1 MIHLLNLI
9 LLVSEFIIDAYLAKR
24 LLFEHHDGF
33 REVNLT
39 KIHLDSI
46 REEWSHRHLRL
57 STLSFLRLHCLHI
70 WVCFGTCI
78 SIRGF
83 PGRLFSLIDHL
94 LIGHSS
100 AIFTTWLRRTLSKG
114 RKIGRVHLSNCRRE
128 LWGAFASWHGHLMR
142 RLSLWS
148 LWLVLFAPTALS
160 TIVTI
165 VGSLLIM
172 LLILF
177 RSTLVTATLTMRLS
191 HVRPSAPTNS
201 TERHSSLL

>member
-1 MIHLLNLI
+1 MGNSEELCIIHSLLSVIHLLNLI

-24 LLFEHHDGF
+24 LLFKHHDGF

-39 KIHLDSI
+39 KIHLNSI

-83 PGRLFSLIDHL
+83 PGRLFGLIDHL

-100 AIFTTWLRRTLSKG
+100 AIFTSWLRRTLSEG
-114 RKIGRVHLSNCRRE
+114 RKIG
-128 LWGAFASWHGHLMR
+128 
-142 RLSLWS
+142 
-148 LWLVLFAPTALS
+148 
-160 TIVTI
+160 
-165 VGSLLIM
+165 
-172 LLILF
+172 
-177 RSTLVTATLTMRLS
+177 
-191 HVRPSAPTNS
+191 
-201 TERHSSLL
+201 